1 MARLCPSSFPSF
13 SSSLRSYY
21 PPSLSSK
28 KDLVRPSCPA
38 LPPSPRPSAVG
49 LRHHTPLPAYRGVR
63 SLREMQSAPL
73 QPAVSKG
80 TSAPSSVRPR
90 ATSIPSEPA
99 DARTRLRERR
109 DAFTARV
116 QLARDRMAAVS
127 QRATSIP
134 SRVPPSGTSAP
145 SSVSSSSVCPRAT
158 STRSRVSPAGTSAP
172 SSVRPRATFTPSVRP
187 RATSAED
194 RAQRAQALLE
204 ATLNI
209 PSSVPS
215 SPVRPRATSTRSRVS
230 PAGTSAPSSVC
241 PRATSTPSGP
251 GDART
256 HLRARRVTA
265 EARAQR
271 AEALLEATLA
281 SNAAQTAV
289 CKGKSKKSVR
299 FNETTTVLTV
309 SRWILPWR
317 DQFQPSWVLFTA
329 DQVTDRASGRHR
341 APPKNDRDDEEPPF
355 RFAYGYQRVSSG
367 RHHRRTTEINARV
380 RPDLF
385 TQTTISAT
393 VIGGSTAVR
402 FATTFCDT
410 TGAIEW
416 RFGIAGGSR
425 GVSCQQLPTWF
436 GALESSQFQLL
447 IPGWEDMWTSPSGVW
462 IFVGLL
468 GLSFVLNTWS
478 RRWTCMDNSGEG

>member
-63 SLREMQSAPL
+63 SLREMQTAPL
-73 QPAVSKG
+73 QPAVSKVRTSIRSLVSEKPSVVSSQG

-90 ATSIPSEPA
+90 ATSTPSEPV

-109 DAFTARV
+109 DAFAARV

-134 SRVPPSGTSAP
+134 SRVSP
-145 SSVSSSSVCPRAT
+145 SST
-158 STRSRVSPAGTSAP
+158 STP
-172 SSVRPRATFTPSVRP
+172 SSVRPRAPSTSSVRS
-187 RATSAED
+187 RATSAEEK
-194 RAQRAQALLE
+194 AQRAQALLE

-215 SPVRPRATSTRSRVS
+215 SPVRPRATST
-230 PAGTSAPSSVC
+230 
-241 PRATSTPSGP
+241 PSGP

-256 HLRARRVTA
+256 HLRTRRDTA

-271 AEALLEATLA
+271 AEALLEVTLA
-281 SNAAQTAV
+281 SSAAPSAV
-289 CKGKSKKSVR
+289 RKGKSKKSVS
-299 FNETTTVLTV
+299 FNETTTVFTV

-317 DQFQPSWVLFTA
+317 DQF
-329 DQVTDRASGRHR
+329 
-341 APPKNDRDDEEPPF
+341 
-355 RFAYGYQRVSSG
+355 
-367 RHHRRTTEINARV
+367 RRY
-380 RPDLF
+380 
-385 TQTTISAT
+385 
-393 VIGGSTAVR
+393 
-402 FATTFCDT
+402 
-410 TGAIEW
+410 
-416 RFGIAGGSR
+416 
-425 GVSCQQLPTWF
+425 
-436 GALESSQFQLL
+436 
-447 IPGWEDMWTSPSGVW
+447 
-462 IFVGLL
+462 
-468 GLSFVLNTWS
+468 
-478 RRWTCMDNSGEG
+478 